1 MSEDVWHK
9 LEGISS
15 STEKFPV
22 RARIA
27 GEGVLIF
34 RTKTGFRG
42 VERSCPHLKASLA
55 DAVLMAGDTVLRCA
69 NHNFTFKLSDGKGL
83 NSPAF
88 RLRVFEVKV
97 EDDVFYGRWVTQN
110 PPADA
115 AKT

>member
-1 MSEDVWHK
+1 MSDNDWHK

-15 STEKFPV
+15 ATEKFPV
-22 RARIA
+22 RVKIA

-42 VERSCPHLKASLA
+42 CERACPHLKASLA

-83 NSPAF
+83 NSPSF

-97 EDDVFYGRWVTQN
+97 EDDIFYGRWVN
-110 PPADA
+110 
-115 AKT
+115 